1 MIELLRLKMLREESK
16 ISQQKLAD
24 AIGMSQSSVNDY
36 ENRGIEPDI
45 ATLIRIADYFE
56 TSVDYVVAHTTIRRR
71 IEEVSAFDLNEREA
85 AHITGYRR
93 LDAQSRDLSDAL
105 IAEMLRPKS

>member
-1 MIELLRLKMLREESK
+1 MLREEKK

-24 AIGMSQSSVNDY
+24 MIGMTQSSVNDY
-36 ENRGIEPDI
+36 ENRGREPDV

-71 IEEVSAFDLNEREA
+71 IEEVDEFALNEQEA
-85 AHITGYRR
+85 ALVRGYRQ
-93 LDAQSRDLSDAL
+93 LDAQSRAAVDVVAAD
-105 IAEMLRPKS
+105 MLRLKG

>member
-1 MIELLRLKMLREESK
+1 MLRIKMLREESK

-36 ENRGIEPDI
+36 ENRRTEPDI

-56 TSVDYVVAHTTIRRR
+56 TSVDYVVAHTTIRRK
-71 IEEVSAFDLNEREA
+71 IEPVSELALNDREA
-85 AHITGYRR
+85 AVIRSYRQ
-93 LDAQSRDLSDAL
+93 LDAQSRAALDAV
-105 IAEMLRPKS
+105 AADMLRLKG